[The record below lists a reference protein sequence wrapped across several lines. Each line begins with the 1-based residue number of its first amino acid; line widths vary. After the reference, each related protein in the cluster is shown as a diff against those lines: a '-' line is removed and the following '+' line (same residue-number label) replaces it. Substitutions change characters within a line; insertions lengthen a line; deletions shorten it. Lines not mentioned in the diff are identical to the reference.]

1 MKNIQKIG
9 MEWLRITGAGNSTV
23 AVITVDSRA
32 TTFNWELAEFVPVFL
47 KELEKQNVS
56 ISDQVLMIFI
66 EKFARYLL
74 FAKDKEEAMNLT
86 VNNYVIQ
93 LRNISRWNGAW
104 FI

>member
-9 MEWLRITGAGNSTV
+9 MEWLRVTGTGNSTV
-23 AVITVDSRA
+23 AVITVDSRV
-32 TTFNWELAEFVPVFL
+32 TTFDWQLAEFVPVFL
-47 KELEKQNVS
+47 KELEKQSVS
-56 ISDQVLMIFI
+56 ISPKVLMIFI

-74 FAKDKEEAMNLT
+74 FAKDKEEAISLT

-93 LRNISRWNGAW
+93 LKNISKWNRAW